1 VMIGALSSLVVSV
14 LPFALGVAKA
24 IAIVVSMIG
33 LWMLLWPGRA
43 RIAISWMV
51 GPIAFVSLWSVLFN
65 IWADIETWLSSIA
78 ALVGDAEHGSWSA
91 TRIMSIA
98 ISLGYLGLPSLALG
112 VIYGESGRAL
122 YRASGRLENAL
133 MMAWH
138 ARHAMVAFGRRWLT
152 ASPLA
157 RRWNQ
162 RTYQAVGLGSLRSS
176 RAAGARTGAAKSSR
190 RGSGGAAPPKTPPA
204 GAAPPKTPVASTR
217 AGGSGSPKPAK
228 SPSRS
233 RAKPPPAAPPAPPPN
248 PRVKA
253 IVTPR

>member
-1 VMIGALSSLVVSV
+1 
-14 LPFALGVAKA
+14 
-24 IAIVVSMIG
+24 
-33 LWMLLWPGRA
+33 
-43 RIAISWMV
+43 MV

-162 RTYQAVGLGSLRSS
+162 RAYQAVGLGSLRSS
-176 RAAGARTGAAKSSR
+176 RAAGTRTGAARSSR
-190 RGSGGAAPPKTPPA
+190 RGGG
-204 GAAPPKTPVASTR
+204 GAAPPKTPVASTP
-217 AGGSGSPKPAK
+217 ASGSGSPKPAK

-233 RAKPPPAAPPAPPPN
+233 RAKPPPAAPPARPPN